1 MPIGDEED
9 SARLRDLVEDENSS
23 SPLDSSIAA
32 NLRAATTDLLAVLT
46 PREERILRLRFGI
59 GMKSPQ
65 TLEEVGKQ
73 FSVTRERIRQLEAS
87 ALRKLA
93 QPRNSRRLQSFLNV

>member
-9 SARLRDLVEDENSS
+9 SARLRDLVEDEHSL
-23 SPLDSSIAA
+23 SPLNSAVAA
-32 NLRAATTDLLAVLT
+32 DLRVATTDLLAVLT

-59 GMKSPQ
+59 GMKSSQ

-73 FSVTRERIRQLEAS
+73 FSVTRERIRQLEAR

-93 QPRNSRRLQSFLNV
+93 QPRNSRRLRSFLDV